1 MISPFCEINEN
12 YYTSTQKIAKDRLK
26 SKNIDPIVIEKIN

>member
-12 YYTSTQKIAKDRLK
+12 YYISTQKIAKDRLK
-26 SKNIDPIVIEKIN
+26 SKNIDPKVIEKIN